1 MKRYRDRGFTLI
13 ELLIVIM
20 IIALLSGMMLLAAGS
35 SVDGSEATK
44 VINDLRD
51 VKAAAMMYYMDE
63 SNWPAGF
70 PIAEELIENIEQFME
85 GRSSGFLHANYDG
98 VYVIDGLVENRSFIG
113 LKLKGKNAM
122 EGVKKKL
129 AANATSCGIYQD
141 AGATSYT
148 DGAIVYMSLK

>member
-1 MKRYRDRGFTLI
+1 MKQYRGHGFTLV

-20 IIALLSGMMLLAAGS
+20 IIALLSGMMLLAAS
-35 SVDGSEATK
+35 SSLDGSEAAK

-63 SNWPAGF
+63 SNWPSGL
-70 PIAEELIENIEQFME
+70 PVAEELVENIEQFMD
-85 GRSSGFLHANYDG
+85 GRSVGFLQMNYDG

-113 LKLKGKNAM
+113 LKLKGKNA
-122 EGVKKKL
+122 ERGVKKKL

-141 AGATSYT
+141 AGVTSYT